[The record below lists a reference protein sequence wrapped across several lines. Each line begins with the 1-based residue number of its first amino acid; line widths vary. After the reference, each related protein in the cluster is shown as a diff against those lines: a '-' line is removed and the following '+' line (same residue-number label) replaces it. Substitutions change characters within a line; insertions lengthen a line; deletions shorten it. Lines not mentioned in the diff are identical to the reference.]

1 MYLREEFVA
10 VCYEG
15 CISGMQ
21 IFRGGLHQIH
31 QGNDSERGKKKNRKI
46 NFCSK
51 RENFHFSD
59 SNLFSSV
66 GKPPKGIGNLLETQC

>member
-1 MYLREEFVA
+1 MKDAYQECRFSEGGYIKFTRAMILREE
-10 VCYEG
+10 
-15 CISGMQ
+15 
-21 IFRGGLHQIH
+21 
-31 QGNDSERGKKKNRKI
+31 KKNRKI
-46 NFCSK
+46 NFYSK

>member
-31 QGNDSERGKKKNRKI
+31 QGNYSERGKKKQEDK
-46 NFCSK
+46 F
-51 RENFHFSD
+51 
-59 SNLFSSV
+59 L
-66 GKPPKGIGNLLETQC
+66 Q